1 MALTNFFM
9 DYLPYYNKFR
19 AVAMSLVMASLAV
32 PLLGVLFV
40 KALLNQE
47 IPKDE
52 LEKKLRGAGI
62 ALGGLC
68 LMLAIAGSMFFDFSA
83 PAVDDAEQ
91 WKGINGLVDAF
102 RDDRESLLTKDA
114 FKSFL
119 IIAMGFAA
127 IWYYAQGKVKG
138 TQLTWA
144 LLLISTGDLWWTDRR
159 YLSADDF
166 ERKSRLEIPFEMT
179 EADRVIL
186 DEENRLAQN
195 GAGNLYYRVLDF
207 GQQNPFNENRA
218 GYFHKSLGG
227 YHAAKLSRFED
238 VKNNYLGGNGK
249 APQQNLLDAF
259 NVRWMIYPLQQQ
271 GQGPVAVPNPGAL
284 GNAWFVKELRLMPDA
299 RVEFDS
305 LDGTDLRNVA
315 LMDKSLAGSLPSQS
329 YVVDSQA
336 FIRLSAYAPD
346 TLSYEYRNNAPSLAV
361 FSDIYYPKGWNAYL
375 DGKPVPHLRVNYLM
389 RGLALP
395 AGSHRVEFRFEPST
409 YLQGEKISLAFN
421 LALFLVVAFGFWKSQ
436 SETGSSGQVS

>member
-1 MALTNFFM
+1 
-9 DYLPYYNKFR
+9 
-19 AVAMSLVMASLAV
+19 
-32 PLLGVLFV
+32 
-40 KALLNQE
+40 
-47 IPKDE
+47 
-52 LEKKLRGAGI
+52 
-62 ALGGLC
+62 
-68 LMLAIAGSMFFDFSA
+68 
-83 PAVDDAEQ
+83 
-91 WKGINGLVDAF
+91 
-102 RDDRESLLTKDA
+102 
-114 FKSFL
+114 
-119 IIAMGFAA
+119 
-127 IWYYAQGKVKG
+127 
-138 TQLTWA
+138 
-144 LLLISTGDLWWTDRR
+144 
-159 YLSADDF
+159 
-166 ERKSRLEIPFEMT
+166 
-179 EADRVIL
+179 
-186 DEENRLAQN
+186 
-195 GAGNLYYRVLDF
+195 NLYYRVLDF

-259 NVRWMIYPLQQQ
+259 NVRWMIYPPQQQ

-346 TLSYEYRNNAPSLAV
+346 TLTYEYRNNAPSLAV

-436 SETGSSGQVS
+436 SETGSSGQAS